1 MRKMIVAALIVGVMM
16 LGTFAIVEQDSEG
29 GFFCKNTD
37 FQDGRETKDC
47 GNQGSEYPTPEGGHQ
62 GGGGDVPG

>member
-1 MRKMIVAALIVGVMM
+1 MRKMIVAALIVGVLM
-16 LGTFAIVEQDSEG
+16 LGTFAITEKISE

-37 FQDGRETKDC
+37 FQDSKEVKDYESL
-47 GNQGSEYPTPEGGHQ
+47 GSEYPAPEGGHQ